1 MIITFHLI
9 DGSLSEDTQNN
20 HTGSLAERELFIS
33 WKTEDQPSAIFEY
46 QFSELLRGSSLQPV
60 LSGYCIFFEEQES
73 CSSLNGLISV
83 DTAVIK

>member
-46 QFSELLRGSSLQPV
+46 QFSECKRR
-60 LSGYCIFFEEQES
+60 
-73 CSSLNGLISV
+73 
-83 DTAVIK
+83 